1 MILKNKKHKIQS
13 SNGSTRNDMRKF
25 RTILNLVLVGLLLI
39 SINGCVVKRL
49 FEFKNQLKDPR
60 RYIHFKIPGVLV
72 LTKPVLQLED
82 IELLTGISPSELNQN
97 SATYYFIREDSP
109 VHSLTYKLVFKDK
122 KLHKIDYPDIFFN
135 AIASS
140 FAFESLALF
149 GQASNPEQSNW
160 SITNSGQTLSSVPTQ
175 DEMVSLLGPPSSK
188 VIFSFLEIYHY
199 DYLHPT
205 INGQQKI
212 RISINFHLKTKIIE
226 AITIIFPDRQWQINL

>member
-1 MILKNKKHKIQS
+1 M
-13 SNGSTRNDMRKF
+13 RNF
-25 RTILNLVLVGLLLI
+25 RSFHHLFFIIFLLLLM
-39 SINGCVVKRL
+39 NGCVVKRL

-60 RYIHFKIPGVLV
+60 QYIHFKIPGVLV

-82 IELLTGISPSELNQN
+82 IELLTGISPSQITNN
-97 SATYYFIREDSP
+97 SATYYFIREDLSL
-109 VHSLTYKLVFKDK
+109 HSLTYKLIFKDK

-149 GQASNPEQSNW
+149 GQANNPEKSSW
-160 SITNSGQTLSSVPTQ
+160 SITNSGEAISNVPTQ
-175 DEMVSLLGPPSSK
+175 DEIIMLLGPPSKK

-199 DYLHPT
+199 DYFHPT
-205 INGQQKI
+205 INGQQNI